1 MATRLPKEQIVKE
14 LFLAIHK
21 DDKETI
27 TRTGYVPRRIYTAS
41 KKTYISLREDSE
53 EAVVRAQELFDGR
66 CVINKDN
73 LYVLK
78 IQFTAQSL
86 SSNATTCDTDAPY
99 APLLHRFVYSKD
111 EEKYWK
117 AWEFHADLPLNITS
131 GTGAVLIACEW
142 LLIE

>member
-1 MATRLPKEQIVKE
+1 MATMLPKDQIAKE

-27 TRTGYVPRRIYTAS
+27 TRTGFVPRRIYTAS
-41 KKTYISLREDSE
+41 KKTYISLREGSD

-73 LYVLK
+73 LYLLK
-78 IQFTAQSL
+78 IQFTAQGL
-86 SSNATTCDTDAPY
+86 SSYATTNDTDAPY
-99 APLLHRFVYSKD
+99 APLLYKFAYSKD
-111 EEKYWK
+111 EEKDWK
-117 AWEFHADLPLNITS
+117 ALAFHADLRLNKTS